1 MKYNQK
7 STSITKLEF
16 INASILFSIIQFS
29 QVSISRL
36 LSHFILCLSAP
47 PYFLP
52 RTALDPPNLR
62 EHTGKSRWIALKK
75 FANLSIMQCILSL
88 SLSLF
93 FLISAMHS
101 LSSRSNLNN
110 ILLTSSLL
118 VESEELMQPSMN
130 FTIAISRRN

>member
-36 LSHFILCLSAP
+36 LSHFILCLSAL

-88 SLSLF
+88 FFF

>member
-1 MKYNQK
+1 MKSNQK

-88 SLSLF
+88 SFF

>member
-36 LSHFILCLSAP
+36 LSHFILCLLAL

-88 SLSLF
+88 SFF

-101 LSSRSNLNN
+101 LSSHSNLNN

>member
-36 LSHFILCLSAP
+36 LSHFILCLSAL

-88 SLSLF
+88 CFF

>member
-88 SLSLF
+88 SLFF

>member
-36 LSHFILCLSAP
+36 LSHFILCLSAL

-62 EHTGKSRWIALKK
+62 EHTRKSRWIALKK
-75 FANLSIMQCILSL
+75 ICQLKYNAMH

-93 FLISAMHS
+93 FFFLISATHS